1 MRPQIFAFALAGALV
16 LAVSPAA
23 AKKEKAAEPAPAAP
37 ALWRIVDEDTTLY
50 LFGVT
55 GLAPEGADWRS
66 RSVARAIDAA
76 ETVWF
81 EAPVDEPSEQ
91 AKANR
96 FFNEEGMLPK
106 GATLADKLP
115 EEASAALPAIAA
127 DAGLDPAILEPL
139 KPWAAFVVL
148 SSRVRPETDE
158 PGVAKSILTEA
169 RARGRQLRYFG
180 TVEQSLRVLTDLA
193 PKEQSALAANLVADF
208 ARQRAE
214 ARAGFEAW
222 RTGDADGADAYFNA
236 ALREASPELYAA
248 LVTARQDAFAGAI
261 GEILKSPGAQFIAL
275 DIAYLVGPDALP
287 ERLEAAGLSIERV
300 AD

>member
-1 MRPQIFAFALAGALV
+1 MKFQILAMALAGAMIV
-16 LAVSPAA
+16 AASPAA
-23 AKKEKAAEPAPAAP
+23 AKKAKAAEAAPAAP
-37 ALWRIVDEDTTLY
+37 ALWRITDDDTTLY

-55 GLAPEGADWRS
+55 GLAPEGAQWRS
-66 RSVARAIDAA
+66 RAVSKAIDAS

-96 FFNEEGMLPK
+96 LFNEEGMLASGK
-106 GATLADKLP
+106 TLSDRLP
-115 EEASAALPAIAA
+115 EEASAALPFVAQE
-127 DAGLDPAILEPL
+127 AGLDPAILEPL

-148 SSRVRPETDE
+148 SSRVGPETDE
-158 PGVAKSILTEA
+158 PGISKSILTEA

-180 TVEQSLRVLTDLA
+180 SVEQSLRVLTDLA
-193 PKEQSALAANLVADF
+193 AQEQAALAGHAIVDF

-236 ALREASPELYAA
+236 PLREAAPEVYAA
-248 LVTARQDAFAGAI
+248 LVSARTEAFAGVIA
-261 GEILKSPGAQFIAL
+261 EILRSPGSQFVAL
-275 DIAYLVGPDALP
+275 DISYLVGPGSLP
-287 ERLEAAGLSIERV
+287 ERLEAAGLAIERV
-300 AD
+300 AE